1 MILGK
6 EKKQIIKWGVSM
18 SNEEKKIEIK
28 VKAKKFQKKYK
39 IKYVAALNI
48 ITKERFNTT
57 YSNFVINNKR

>member
-1 MILGK
+1 
-6 EKKQIIKWGVSM
+6 M
-18 SNEEKKIEIK
+18 SNEEKKLEIK
-28 VKAKKFQKKYK
+28 VKAKKIQKKYK

>member
-1 MILGK
+1 
-6 EKKQIIKWGVSM
+6 M
-18 SNEEKKIEIK
+18 SNEEKKLEIK